1 MALWAVETTPVE
13 RRPSATEEE
22 LQVVIRAVYKQ
33 VLGNEHLMESD
44 RLSSAESLLRNGDIT
59 VRQFVESVAKS
70 ELYRSRFFESAS
82 QYRFIELNFK
92 HLLGR
97 APADQSEISEHV
109 RTYSEQGYEAE
120 INSYIDSEEYLQNF
134 GESIVPYPRS
144 VRTQVGIKN
153 VGFNRMF
160 SLMRGPASSDSDSR
174 AKLIR
179 DVAANLPTKIT
190 APVSG
195 SGAYYGNTG
204 KRFRIAVSKPG
215 VGPRVKRSNVTYE
228 VGYDQL
234 SEKIQSI
241 HKTGGQIVSIT
252 EVA

>member
-13 RRPSATEEE
+13 RRPSATEAE

-33 VLGNEHLMESD
+33 VLGNDHLMESD
-44 RLSSAESLLRNGDIT
+44 RLTSAESLLRNGDIT

-97 APADQSEISEHV
+97 APVDQSEISEHV
-109 RTYSEQGYEAE
+109 RIYSDQGYEAE

-134 GESIVPYPRS
+134 GENIVPYPRS

-160 SLMRGPASSDSDSR
+160 SLMRGPASQR
-174 AKLIR
+174 
-179 DVAANLPTKIT
+179 
-190 APVSG
+190 
-195 SGAYYGNTG
+195 
-204 KRFRIAVSKPG
+204 
-215 VGPRVKRSNVTYE
+215 
-228 VGYDQL
+228 
-234 SEKIQSI
+234 
-241 HKTGGQIVSIT
+241 
-252 EVA
+252 